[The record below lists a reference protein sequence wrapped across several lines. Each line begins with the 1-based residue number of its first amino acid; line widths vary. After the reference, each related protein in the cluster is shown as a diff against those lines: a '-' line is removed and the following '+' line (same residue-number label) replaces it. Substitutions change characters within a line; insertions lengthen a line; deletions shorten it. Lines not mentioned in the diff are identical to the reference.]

1 MMEEHIGFP
10 DYILDPVLLDKDF
23 EHVSFFSNECLVSF
37 FSLFFVGNYVSIYF
51 SWNLKTQPILKMLL
65 DIYVIRRQ
73 NHRQNYH
80 LLMIVPSKRLM
91 DHSEMIDFD
100 NFFFSLNHRWTV
112 MPSVVNA
119 QYHRFRNLMSKF
131 FLMEI

>member
-100 NFFFSLNHRWTV
+100 NFFSL
-112 MPSVVNA
+112 
-119 QYHRFRNLMSKF
+119 
-131 FLMEI
+131 